1 LENLFFSGTFSSDFS
16 DFDSK
21 PRIVVFLISFL
32 TSFTFTF
39 SIFFAFSA
47 FSGIVFVFS
56 GIALTG
62 DGEAYL
68 KDILRFTTF

>member
-32 TSFTFTF
+32 TSFNF

-47 FSGIVFVFS
+47 FSGIAFAFS